1 MTSIATTDF
10 TPMGTSSSRRMDT
23 FDSKVPTQPK
33 TDHAVRVS
41 MDRRVVVNS
50 ILAITLV
57 LGLCS
62 FAAGAP
68 ALYEVATWSR
78 VPGVILPALFPVALD
93 GSIIAFVAIRAIKR
107 HRQES
112 AVWSGIAVAALTLI
126 SLSLQV
132 LHVLGSVTAPS
143 IQDYVGA
150 GAAALYPALVWLL
163 TEAVLDV
170 ITEPTPKR
178 AARRDSRRAG
188 TPRRRSASSRPTSRP
203 RPMEAS
209 GKESPSTRS
218 AVKAGDGAA
227 ASRARAGDGAPR
239 RSPSKI
245 DDATR
250 AEAIQ
255 RVRSGESQRAVAEAL
270 GVSRGALQNW
280 LRQAEA

>member
-1 MTSIATTDF
+1 MSSIAV
-10 TPMGTSSSRRMDT
+10 TPTAQSALSVS
-23 FDSKVPTQPK
+23 DSPSEGSDPVTEK
-33 TDHAVRVS
+33 AVRVS
-41 MDRRVVVNS
+41 MDRRNVVNAVLS
-50 ILAITLV
+50 ITLV

-78 VPGVILPALFPVALD
+78 VPGTILPALFPAALD

-112 AVWSGIAVAALTLI
+112 ALWSGVAVAALTLI

-132 LHVLGSVTAPS
+132 LHVLGSVAEPT

-170 ITEPTPKR
+170 ITEPSPRRAAKR
-178 AARRDSRRAG
+178 AS
-188 TPRRRSASSRPTSRP
+188 RRRSAAQRSPQRP
-203 RPMEAS
+203 RNSGSTAATQAKSPVPPTGSTTGRGSSAS
-209 GKESPSTRS
+209 RQRAADGASRRQSTRFDES
-218 AVKAGDGAA
+218 
-227 ASRARAGDGAPR
+227 
-239 RSPSKI
+239 
-245 DDATR
+245 TR
-250 AEAIQ
+250 AAAIQ
-255 RVRSGESQRAVAEAL
+255 RVRAGESQRSVAEAL

-280 LRQAEA
+280 LRVEDQAV